1 MKGVL
6 VFGLNAG
13 VIMINDLISSDI
25 DQNAMLD
32 DCVFGFL
39 QDWHNEQDMSRF
51 AQWHRAQQCDLQLA
65 TFNEMLYRPR
75 RSISLSIGDVIG
87 NHITCHAL
95 RK

>member
-39 QDWHNEQDMSRF
+39 QDWHDGQGF
-51 AQWHRAQQCDLQLA
+51 AASCTA
-65 TFNEMLYRPR
+65 VY
-75 RSISLSIGDVIG
+75 
-87 NHITCHAL
+87 
-95 RK
+95 